1 MKRMTSVKFPSA
13 VSVERDAAGFST
25 SEVIAWGDSYPAT
38 VRDTTNRETVAAHQT
53 GYDIDKIFV
62 VRCYGGQNI
71 LKDDADECVYDV
83 HRTYAASGTREIIL
97 ECSRREPGCGYPG
110 R

>member
-1 MKRMTSVKFPSA
+1 MRLTSVKFPMM
-13 VSVERDAAGFST
+13 VSVTRDSAGFPAQ
-25 SEVIAWGDSYPAT
+25 EDIIWGDSYPAT

-53 GYDIDKIFV
+53 GYDIDKVFV
-62 VRCYGGQNI
+62 VRCYGGQNV
-71 LKDDADECVYDV
+71 LKDDSDECIYDIQ
-83 HRTYAASGTREIIL
+83 RAYRASNTGETIL